1 MAEENKLL
9 AELIADIDELKLFPG
24 YSKGKVECIDS
35 YIETYLSVLDKV
47 LMNGIEEGAFHDA
60 LAAFYDAAGALKYVA
75 KEMAAKADPA
85 ISQFRERLLACESE
99 QKTLG

>member
-1 MAEENKLL
+1 MADVDKLL
-9 AELIADIDELKLFPG
+9 AELIANIDELKLFLG
-24 YSKGKVECIDS
+24 YSKGKVECIDA

-85 ISQFRERLLACESE
+85 ISQFRERLLPVKANRRR
-99 QKTLG
+99 